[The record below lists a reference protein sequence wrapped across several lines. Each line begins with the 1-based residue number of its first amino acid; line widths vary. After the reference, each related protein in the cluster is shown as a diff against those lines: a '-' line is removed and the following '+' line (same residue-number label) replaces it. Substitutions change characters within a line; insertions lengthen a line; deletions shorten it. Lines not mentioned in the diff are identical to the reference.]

1 MPFRN
6 LNPRAGRPQK
16 QTGSSKSNR
25 RPKRRSVGKSRWLRW
40 TLLAAAAFYGWVIV
54 TLVALRWV
62 DPPFTA
68 LHAQRRVE
76 SWFAKGSYTKRYQPV
91 PLAQISSNLQHAVVA
106 AEDGRFFQ
114 HHGLDF
120 AEIRDAVEDDLE
132 GGRLR
137 GASTITQQLLKN
149 LYFGTMG
156 SFFRKGLEFTMA
168 PLADAILGKRRT
180 LELYLNVIEW
190 SSGVYGAE
198 AAARYHYRTPAAM
211 LSREQAA
218 RLAAV
223 LPAPRRR
230 LPGRMSAYSER
241 ILRRMA
247 QSGF

>member
-1 MPFRN
+1 MR
-6 LNPRAGRPQK
+6 
-16 QTGSSKSNR
+16 TTSSTLNR
-25 RPKRRSVGKSRWLRW
+25 RPKKRSAGRSRWLRW
-40 TLLAAAAFYGWVIV
+40 ILLAVAAFYGWVIV
-54 TLVALRWV
+54 TLIAVRWV

-68 LHAQRRVE
+68 LHVQRRVE

-91 PLAQISSNLQHAVVA
+91 RLSQISSNLQHAVVA

-156 SFFRKGLEFTMA
+156 SFLRKGLEFTMA

-190 SSGVYGAE
+190 GSGIYGAE
-198 AAARYHYRTPAAM
+198 AAARYHYRTPAAT

-230 LPGRMSAYSER
+230 SPGRMSAYSEK

-247 QSGF
+247 QAGF